1 MDLTAETYDTLPDNV
16 KAILDLSQGD
26 MDYELCAKQVAQLNI
41 IGWGADY
48 GLDGEI
54 NSVWQL

>member
-16 KAILDLSQGD
+16 KAILDQSQGD
-26 MDYELCAKQVAQLNI
+26 MDYELCVKQVAQLNA
-41 IGWGADY
+41 IGWDADY

-54 NSVWQL
+54 NSVYKL

>member
-26 MDYELCAKQVAQLNI
+26 MDYELCAKQVAQLNT
-41 IGWGADY
+41 IGWDADY